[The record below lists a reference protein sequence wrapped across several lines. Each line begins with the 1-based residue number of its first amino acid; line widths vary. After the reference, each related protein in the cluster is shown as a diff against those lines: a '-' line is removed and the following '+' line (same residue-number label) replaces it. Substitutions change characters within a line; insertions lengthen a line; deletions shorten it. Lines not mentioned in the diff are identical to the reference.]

1 MVIDTHRQSAI
12 MFMMKHLFIDE
23 NVDILVDGEAELALA
38 RRNDSTFFVEGK
50 GVPKVSDER
59 WRTAQ
64 KAEKKHW
71 IVLGSGADD
80 DRNYEHFE
88 SFEKYRV
95 LRGLEFNRAIELGCG
110 PFTNLRII
118 GDVCRVRS
126 CDLLDPLIREYMDH
140 PHCSYRGG
148 RIRLENTSIPRRLQ
162 AGLSRVERRFG
173 RDLGWPRFRGSIP
186 VGQAMPIPAE
196 ELTPGYQYDLVT
208 MVNVI
213 EHCYDIDLVLR
224 NVAAATVRGGLL
236 VLHDKYYDAQATEER
251 LTSHYD
257 AAHPLQVDRSVIDR
271 FLAEHFSPLF
281 YRVVP
286 VAAEFTG
293 RDVSAD
299 YYYYIGRRL

>member
-1 MVIDTHRQSAI
+1 
-12 MFMMKHLFIDE
+12 MFTMKHLFIDE
-23 NVDILVDGEAELALA
+23 NVDTLVGEEAELALA
-38 RRNDSTFFVEGK
+38 LRNDSTFFVEGR
-50 GVPKVSDER
+50 GVPSVSIER
-59 WRTAQ
+59 WRSAQ

-71 IVLGSGADD
+71 IVLRRGEDD
-80 DRNYEHFE
+80 DRNREHFE
-88 SFEKYRV
+88 SFGKYQV
-95 LRGLEFNRAIELGCG
+95 LRGREFNRAIELGCG

-118 GDVCRVRS
+118 GDICRVGS

-140 PHCSYRGG
+140 PYCSYRDG
-148 RIRLENTSIPRRLQ
+148 RVRVENTSIPRRVR
-162 AGLSRVERRFG
+162 AGLSRVERRLG
-173 RDLGWPRFRGSIP
+173 RNLGWPLSRGSIP
-186 VGQAMPIPAE
+186 VRQAMPIPAE
-196 ELTPGYQYDLVT
+196 ELAPGHQYDLVT

-224 NVAAATVRGGLL
+224 NVAAATAPGGLL
-236 VLHDKYYDAQATEER
+236 VLHDKYYDAQVTEKR

-271 FLAEHFSPLF
+271 FLAENFSPLF

-286 VAAEFTG
+286 VAAEFTS